1 MLERVE
7 INKSKPL
14 KPGDLIE
21 LEYKTVGKLWI
32 PAIQIAMVEW
42 KFTRRKDWAI
52 LSTSLPE
59 AGRITFRVLIK
70 NKYPDEPELQRAGI
84 GVTAIMI
91 SAAICAVGLVTWLSL
106 DKVYQLVEKMDSPS
120 GKIAMA
126 GIGSVGIALLIYV
139 ISQYV
144 KFK

>member
-14 KPGDLIE
+14 NPGDIIE
-21 LEYKTVGKLWI
+21 LEFKTVGKIWI
-32 PAIQIAMVEW
+32 PAIQIAMIEW
-42 KFTRRKDWAI
+42 KFAGRKDWAI
-52 LSTSLPE
+52 ISTSLPE
-59 AGRITFRVLIK
+59 AGRITFRVLILDSV
-70 NKYPDEPELQRAGI
+70 PQEPELQTASA

-91 SAAICAVGLVTWLSL
+91 GSAVVAVGIVTLLTL